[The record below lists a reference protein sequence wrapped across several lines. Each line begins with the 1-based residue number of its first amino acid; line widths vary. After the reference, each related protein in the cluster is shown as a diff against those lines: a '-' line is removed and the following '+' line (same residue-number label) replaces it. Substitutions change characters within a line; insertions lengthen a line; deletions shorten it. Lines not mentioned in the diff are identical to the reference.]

1 MAAALLGLTNS
12 PYFVIE
18 AFFYALLGGLL
29 PALIWM
35 WFWMHESYSH
45 NEPKNIIALTFLGGM
60 ACVFL
65 VYPFQQLIPR
75 YIFHLDDSSGGT
87 LVIWA
92 ALEELFKFAAAYI
105 CAFKIKEAF
114 DEPSDAFIYLMT
126 AALGFTAMEN
136 TFYLLAPL
144 LQGDTIG
151 SIVTGN
157 SRFMGA
163 SLLHVVA
170 SGALSIF
177 ISYAF
182 YKSKWTKRA
191 YILVGLLAATV
202 LHTLFNYFIIITTED
217 SSYLIFS
224 FVWLTTIILIA
235 ALEKVKAIK
244 KF

>member
-1 MAAALLGLTNS
+1 MAAALLGLTHS
-12 PYFVIE
+12 PLFVIE

-45 NEPKNIIALTFLGGM
+45 NEPKNVIALTFVAGM

-75 YIFHLDDSSGGT
+75 YLFGLEDGSGGT
-87 LVIWA
+87 IIIWA
-92 ALEELFKFAAAYI
+92 ALEELFKFGAAYF
-105 CAFKIKEAF
+105 CAFKVKAAF

-126 AALGFTAMEN
+126 AALGFSAMEN
-136 TFYLLAPL
+136 TFYLLSPL

-151 SIVTGN
+151 SIITGN

-170 SGALSIF
+170 SGALSVF

-182 YKSKWTKRA
+182 YKTKWAKRS
-191 YILVGLLAATV
+191 YWIIGLLAATV

-244 KF
+244 QF